1 MIKSYSFNINAPASS
16 SLTQTTSGQLD
27 FKHRIIR
34 LKALFSSGMQDSLK
48 IYFFGGVN
56 TSDTDGTT
64 STPLGFNLLA
74 QPGLPTSGTSLAVPY
89 LQSAGGP
96 VLVNIDTMTDIKSTS
111 SFLAVRVENS
121 SASALRVQ
129 CWIEVQELQD

>member
-1 MIKSYSFNINAPASS
+1 MIKSYPFNINAPASS

-48 IYFFGGVN
+48 LFYYGGVN
-56 TSDTDGTT
+56 NDDTDGTT

-96 VLVNIDTMTDIKSTS
+96 VLVNIDTMTEIKSTS

-121 SASALRVQ
+121 SAAALRIQ
-129 CWIEVQELQD
+129 CWIEVQEIKD

>member
-1 MIKSYSFNINAPASS
+1 MIKSYPFNINAPASS

-48 IYFFGGVN
+48 LFFYGGVN
-56 TSDTDGTT
+56 NDNTDGTT

-74 QPGLPTSGTSLAVPY
+74 QPGLPSSGTSLAVPY
-89 LQSAGGP
+89 MQSAGGP
-96 VLVNIDTMTDIKSTS
+96 VLVNIDTMTEIKSTS

-121 SASALRVQ
+121 SAAALRIQ
-129 CWIEVQELQD
+129 CWIEVQEIKD

>member
-1 MIKSYSFNINAPASS
+1 MIKSYPFNINAPASS

-48 IYFFGGVN
+48 LFFYGGVN
-56 TSDTDGTT
+56 NDNTDGTT

-74 QPGLPTSGTSLAVPY
+74 QPGLPSSGTSLAVPY

-96 VLVNIDTMTDIKSTS
+96 VLVNIDTMTEIKSTS

-121 SASALRVQ
+121 SAAALRIQ
-129 CWIEVQELQD
+129 CWIEVQEIKD

>member
-1 MIKSYSFNINAPASS
+1 
-16 SLTQTTSGQLD
+16 
-27 FKHRIIR
+27 
-34 LKALFSSGMQDSLK
+34 MQDYLK
-48 IYFFGGVN
+48 VFYFGGVN
-56 TSDTDGTT
+56 NSDTDGST
-64 STPLGFNLLA
+64 STPLGFNLLQ

-96 VLVNIDTMTDIKSTS
+96 VLVNLDTMTDIKNTS

-129 CWIEVQELQD
+129 CWIEVQELED

>member
-1 MIKSYSFNINAPASS
+1 MIKSYPFNINAPASS

-48 IYFFGGVN
+48 LFFYGGVN
-56 TSDTDGTT
+56 NDNTDGTT

-96 VLVNIDTMTDIKSTS
+96 VLVNIDTMTEIKSTR

-121 SASALRVQ
+121 SAAALRIQ
-129 CWIEVQELQD
+129 CWIEVQEIKD

>member
-1 MIKSYSFNINAPASS
+1 MIKSYPFNINAPASS

-48 IYFFGGVN
+48 LFFYGGVN
-56 TSDTDGTT
+56 NDNTDGTT

-96 VLVNIDTMTDIKSTS
+96 VLVNIDTMTEIKSTS

-121 SASALRVQ
+121 SAAALRIQ
-129 CWIEVQELQD
+129 CWIEVQEIKD

>member
-1 MIKSYSFNINAPASS
+1 MIKSYPFNINAPASS

-48 IYFFGGVN
+48 LFFYGGVN
-56 TSDTDGTT
+56 NDNTDGTT

-74 QPGLPTSGTSLAVPY
+74 QPGLPSSGTSLAVPY

-96 VLVNIDTMTDIKSTS
+96 VLVNIDTMPEIKSTS

-121 SASALRVQ
+121 SAAALRIQ
-129 CWIEVQELQD
+129 CWIEVQEIKD

>member
-1 MIKSYSFNINAPASS
+1 MIKSYPFNINAPASS

-48 IYFFGGVN
+48 LFFYGGVN
-56 TSDTDGTT
+56 NDNTDGTT

-74 QPGLPTSGTSLAVPY
+74 QPGLPTSGPSLAVPY

-96 VLVNIDTMTDIKSTS
+96 VLVNIDTMPEIKSTS

-121 SASALRVQ
+121 SAAALRIQ
-129 CWIEVQELQD
+129 CWIEVQEIKD

>member
-1 MIKSYSFNINAPASS
+1 MIKSYPFNINAPASS

-48 IYFFGGVN
+48 LFYYGGVN
-56 TSDTDGTT
+56 NDDTDGTT

-96 VLVNIDTMTDIKSTS
+96 VLVNIDTMTEIKSTS

-121 SASALRVQ
+121 SAAALRVQ
-129 CWIEVQELQD
+129 CWIEVQEIKD

>member
-1 MIKSYSFNINAPASS
+1 MIKSYPFNINAPASS

-48 IYFFGGVN
+48 LFFYGGVN
-56 TSDTDGTT
+56 NDNTDGTT

-74 QPGLPTSGTSLAVPY
+74 QPGWPTSGTSRAVPY

-96 VLVNIDTMTDIKSTS
+96 VLVNIDTMTEIKSTS

-121 SASALRVQ
+121 SAAALRIQ
-129 CWIEVQELQD
+129 CWIEVQEIKD